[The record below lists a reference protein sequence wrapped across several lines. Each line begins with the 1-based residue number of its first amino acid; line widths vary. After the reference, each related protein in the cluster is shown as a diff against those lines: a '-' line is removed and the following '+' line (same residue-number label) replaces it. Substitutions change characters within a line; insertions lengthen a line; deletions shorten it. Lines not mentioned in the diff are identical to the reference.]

1 MGILNLIQLEI
12 MYTTEKKFPN
22 GFQSWQETYFEIVQ
36 AITIE
41 WMKTEPQGKVKE
53 IHDAKGHCG
62 LYELAEKLTDT
73 FEWIN
78 ADTEWGVELD
88 WFDEINSFIKL
99 HLK

>member
-1 MGILNLIQLEI
+1 MN
-12 MYTTEKKFPN
+12 TTENKFPN
-22 GFQSWQETYFEIVQ
+22 GFQSWQETHFEIVQ

-53 IHDAKGHCG
+53 MHDAQGHCG
-62 LYELAEKLTDT
+62 LYELAEMLTNT
-73 FEWIN
+73 FERHH
-78 ADTEWGVELD
+78 AKTYWGVELD